1 MINKEV
7 VKDFNNYSKTVAAVT
22 KLLSEGKKVAVVL
35 GAGLAITKEWAGDI
49 HGIALGLTLNPQ
61 FTSPID
67 EDGLNRVAFIGWE
80 AGSTVDKPA
89 IAETIALAPAP
100 ETECP
105 FALSDGP
112 TVGLTQVDGGFLVRK
127 L

>member
-1 MINKEV
+1 MINNEV
-7 VKDFNNYSKTVAAVT
+7 MKDFNNYPKSVATVT
-22 KLLSEGKKVAVVL
+22 KLLTEGKKVAVVL
-35 GAGLAITKEWAGDI
+35 GAGVAVTKEWAGDI

-61 FTSPID
+61 FTLPID
-67 EDGLNRVAFIGWE
+67 EDGLGRVAFIGWE

-100 ETECP
+100 GTEFP
-105 FALSDGP
+105 FALSDGRM
-112 TVGLTQVDGGFLVRK
+112 VGLTQVDGGFLVRK